1 MRPEYGCPRGE
12 PLHHELTAGTVTS
25 VPRSSEPPPSLP
37 PPMHTH
43 WGPAGQCWGTP
54 QSVVGTQPSPPLG
67 PRWQT
72 VPSGG
77 DSGAQQRRRW
87 PEPPSQSAQD
97 VWFMRSVSAWFR
109 TSLLLANRTER
120 WGGPLCPRHTRVHR
134 GPSAIF
140 LHDASLWGPSLGHS
154 VEIPESE
161 RLQEGRGRARVW
173 TLLPSLRTPDVTGGA
188 EPSCHQLGKRPREA
202 RPC

>member
-43 WGPAGQCWGTP
+43 WGPAGRCWGTP

-97 VWFMRSVSAWFR
+97 VWFMRSVSTWFR

-120 WGGPLCPRHTRVHR
+120 WWG
-134 GPSAIF
+134 
-140 LHDASLWGPSLGHS
+140 ASVPAAHACTQGTVSNLPARCLALGHS
-154 VEIPESE
+154 VEILESE

>member
-43 WGPAGQCWGTP
+43 WGPAGRCWGTP

-120 WGGPLCPRHTRVHR
+120 WWGGLCARGTRVYIGDRQQSSCTMPRFGAH
-134 GPSAIF
+134 
-140 LHDASLWGPSLGHS
+140 LWGIQLKSRSRRDCRRGVGVLASGPCCHRSEPRMSPAVLSLPATSWES
-154 VEIPESE
+154 V
-161 RLQEGRGRARVW
+161 
-173 TLLPSLRTPDVTGGA
+173 
-188 EPSCHQLGKRPREA
+188 LGK
-202 RPC
+202 